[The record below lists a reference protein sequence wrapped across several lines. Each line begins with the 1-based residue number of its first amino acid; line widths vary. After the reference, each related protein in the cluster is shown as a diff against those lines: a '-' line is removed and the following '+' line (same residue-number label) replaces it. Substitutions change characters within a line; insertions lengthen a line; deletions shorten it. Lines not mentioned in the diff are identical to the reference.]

1 MIPGAE
7 LGSKGVSLTNADSAK
22 KIEYSQK
29 WQPAL
34 FETRKALLTNTM
46 ENGRRLFNV
55 IVYNNYRTGNSLSDR
70 RAFRNNVNILL
81 KLNDIPYR
89 EEIKFNLRNNYYAD
103 INQINKPDV
112 SQFLLAAM
120 YLAEVIGGIHPEIWE
135 DENYRIRK
143 QIIRCQDYNS
153 EIFAEVVT
161 DTLDVIFSK
170 KLNK

>member
-1 MIPGAE
+1 
-7 LGSKGVSLTNADSAK
+7 
-22 KIEYSQK
+22 
-29 WQPAL
+29 
-34 FETRKALLTNTM
+34 
-46 ENGRRLFNV
+46 
-55 IVYNNYRTGNSLSDR
+55 
-70 RAFRNNVNILL
+70 
-81 KLNDIPYR
+81 
-89 EEIKFNLRNNYYAD
+89 
-103 INQINKPDV
+103 
-112 SQFLLAAM
+112 M